1 MELHS
6 SISDDLLGLALT
18 FCLNSSEM
26 AIVTTPK
33 LCDQVSHT
41 LNRPSSGQLASFVVV
56 RMAQLTYA
64 E

>member
-18 FCLNSSEM
+18 FCLNSSEIT
-26 AIVTTPK
+26 IVTTPK
-33 LCDQVSHT
+33 LCDQASHA
-41 LNRPSSGQLASFVVV
+41 LNRPSSGQLAFFVLA